1 MKRIKILN
9 SNIFLFRPF
18 FGGYKKTSTKQPQVP
33 TFSAAFHGSTEYL
46 PRKVVVVVELVLV
59 VVVDEVI

>member
-1 MKRIKILN
+1 M
-9 SNIFLFRPF
+9 FLFRLF
-18 FGGYKKTSTKQPQVP
+18 LRLQENIKKTTPSSNVFGTEI
-33 TFSAAFHGSTEYL
+33 HGSTEYL